1 MKFGEQIKERRQELD
16 LTQAE
21 VAEKYFVTRQAV
33 SNWEHDKT
41 YPDLNMLVK
50 ISNVY
55 QISLDS
61 LLREDQK
68 LKDYLEQG
76 RAMNSFSVS
85 YGFIWVMFGLSYFLD
100 DSTKGG
106 SIAWYGMVAIFL
118 LAMIYEELVTPFFL
132 GINRR
137 TFYRSG
143 KRPDEKLSIFAK
155 RTIPLRVDT
164 LNNKS
169 VNPRGVFCIVSYST
183 IEKLKLLHDYQKSDY
198 GLTVYSDYHGVRPA
212 NMSKWIKQFLLAG
225 LAGLIRPKHN
235 QKYSLETKLTAVKAY
250 LSGKYTNQAIL
261 QQYQIRNISQLHQ
274 WVISYNNDKLRVNQT
289 TRKRVRKMG
298 RKVTFDEKRQIVRW
312 TIEHNNNYKAAAE
325 KYDIS
330 YQRVYSWVRKYRVN
344 SDWEVL
350 KDNRGRNKGKEP
362 TNELEKLRKRVRE
375 LEARD
380 CERELQIAFAKKL
393 VKIRNREVKRP
404 DDIKRFKK

>member
-61 LLREDQK
+61 LLREDKK

-155 RTIPLRVDT
+155 LFY
-164 LNNKS
+164 
-169 VNPRGVFCIVSYST
+169 GVFVLAVIVSVILVHQGMSGRYASSVLT
-183 IEKLKLLHDYQKSDY
+183 ILVGVQYLL
-198 GLTVYSDYHGVRPA
+198 
-212 NMSKWIKQFLLAG
+212 
-225 LAGLIRPKHN
+225 
-235 QKYSLETKLTAVKAY
+235 
-250 LSGKYTNQAIL
+250 
-261 QQYQIRNISQLHQ
+261 
-274 WVISYNNDKLRVNQT
+274 
-289 TRKRVRKMG
+289 
-298 RKVTFDEKRQIVRW
+298 
-312 TIEHNNNYKAAAE
+312 
-325 KYDIS
+325 
-330 YQRVYSWVRKYRVN
+330 RKYIYVA
-344 SDWEVL
+344 
-350 KDNRGRNKGKEP
+350 
-362 TNELEKLRKRVRE
+362 RK
-375 LEARD
+375 
-380 CERELQIAFAKKL
+380 
-393 VKIRNREVKRP
+393 
-404 DDIKRFKK
+404 

>member
-61 LLREDQK
+61 LLREDKK

-155 RTIPLRVDT
+155 LFY
-164 LNNKS
+164 
-169 VNPRGVFCIVSYST
+169 GVFVLAVIVSVILVHQGMSGRYASSALT
-183 IEKLKLLHDYQKSDY
+183 ILVGVQYLL
-198 GLTVYSDYHGVRPA
+198 
-212 NMSKWIKQFLLAG
+212 
-225 LAGLIRPKHN
+225 
-235 QKYSLETKLTAVKAY
+235 
-250 LSGKYTNQAIL
+250 
-261 QQYQIRNISQLHQ
+261 
-274 WVISYNNDKLRVNQT
+274 
-289 TRKRVRKMG
+289 
-298 RKVTFDEKRQIVRW
+298 
-312 TIEHNNNYKAAAE
+312 
-325 KYDIS
+325 
-330 YQRVYSWVRKYRVN
+330 RKYIYV
-344 SDWEVL
+344 V
-350 KDNRGRNKGKEP
+350 RN
-362 TNELEKLRKRVRE
+362 
-375 LEARD
+375 
-380 CERELQIAFAKKL
+380 
-393 VKIRNREVKRP
+393 
-404 DDIKRFKK
+404 

>member
-21 VAEKYFVTRQAV
+21 VAEKLFVTRQAV
-33 SNWEHDKT
+33 SNWEHNKT
-41 YPDLNMLVK
+41 YPDLNMLVR

-155 RTIPLRVDT
+155 LFY
-164 LNNKS
+164 
-169 VNPRGVFCIVSYST
+169 GVFVLAVIVSVILVHQGMSGRYASSVLT
-183 IEKLKLLHDYQKSDY
+183 ILVGVQYLL
-198 GLTVYSDYHGVRPA
+198 
-212 NMSKWIKQFLLAG
+212 
-225 LAGLIRPKHN
+225 
-235 QKYSLETKLTAVKAY
+235 
-250 LSGKYTNQAIL
+250 
-261 QQYQIRNISQLHQ
+261 
-274 WVISYNNDKLRVNQT
+274 
-289 TRKRVRKMG
+289 
-298 RKVTFDEKRQIVRW
+298 
-312 TIEHNNNYKAAAE
+312 
-325 KYDIS
+325 
-330 YQRVYSWVRKYRVN
+330 RKYIYVA
-344 SDWEVL
+344 
-350 KDNRGRNKGKEP
+350 
-362 TNELEKLRKRVRE
+362 RK
-375 LEARD
+375 
-380 CERELQIAFAKKL
+380 
-393 VKIRNREVKRP
+393 
-404 DDIKRFKK
+404 